1 MEEQEL
7 KLIRELAD
15 REAIRDL
22 MYRYGRGVDS
32 VNLEAVLATFDDPSN
47 LVVQSGSGNPER
59 HDGRKAVEDFYKA
72 RAVHN
77 KTNRLI
83 RHRYKNP
90 LIELNGDTATASV
103 YWDEIREEANTL
115 IQAGGTYFDKLRRTK
130 DGWKFSERLIR
141 LAYRVKLARNT
152 DEAIKAGDLV
162 LPPL

>member
-1 MEEQEL
+1 MECDMEAQEA

-32 VNLEAVLATFDDPSN
+32 VNLDAVLATFDDPSN
-47 LVVQSGSGNPER
+47 LIVQSGSGTQER
-59 HDGRKAVEDFYKA
+59 HEGRKAVEAFYQA

-90 LIELNGDTATASV
+90 LIELAGDAASSGV
-103 YWDEIREEANTL
+103 YWDKIREDSTNL
-115 IQAGGTYFDKLRRTK
+115 IQASRTYF
-130 DGWKFSERLIR
+130 S
-141 LAYRVKLARNT
+141 
-152 DEAIKAGDLV
+152 
-162 LPPL
+162 